1 MQTPATTPPAKV
13 PSVPAPQA
21 GAPGAAPLAGQQT
34 LARPMSARDV
44 AALLHRRDELSNQLS
59 SAQSRRASLA
69 RQLQSPRVVNAAG
82 LQAEVQFLD
91 SRILNLEQ
99 QIADN
104 GQLLASVPA
113 SYRAGTSV
121 PPPFTIVPPSAMR
134 DAVDLVVLA
143 LVIPLAIAWTR
154 RLWRRPAPPSLP
166 ANWDESVKRME
177 RIETAVDAIAIEV
190 ERVSEGQRFITRV
203 LTARAPATD
212 SANDEPSEPRALAA
226 GEAPFEPIR
235 ARDAAAARRDER

>member
-13 PSVPAPQA
+13 PSTPSSQG
-21 GAPGAAPLAGQQT
+21 GAPGAASVAGQQT
-34 LARPMSARDV
+34 LARPMSSRDV
-44 AALLHRRDELSNQLS
+44 AALLHRRDELSNQLT

-121 PPPFTIVPPSAMR
+121 PPFTIVPATAMR

-203 LTARAPATD
+203 LTARAPAAD

-235 ARDAAAARRDER
+235 ARDAATARRDER

>member
-1 MQTPATTPPAKV
+1 MPASQGGA
-13 PSVPAPQA
+13 Q
-21 GAPGAAPLAGQQT
+21 GAPPLAGQQT
-34 LARPMSARDV
+34 FALPMPPRQV
-44 AALLHRRDELSNQLS
+44 AALLQRRDELSNQLS

-69 RQLQSPRVVNAAG
+69 RQLQSPRVVNAPG

-113 SYRAGTSV
+113 SYGARTSV
-121 PPPFTIVPPSAMR
+121 PPFTIVPATATR

-154 RLWRRPAPPSLP
+154 RLWRRPALPSLP
-166 ANWDESVKRME
+166 ANWDESMKRME

-212 SANDEPSEPRALAA
+212 SAHNEPSEPRALAA
-226 GEAPFEPIR
+226 GDAPFEPAR
-235 ARDAAAARRDER
+235 VRDAAAARRDDG